1 MATPNP
7 YQYHVDDMS
16 RFAIDKVMEVTCDE
30 ARCVDWCIQVG
41 LIDKAKTCPACSL
54 PMRLSLVR
62 KRWRCCR
69 RKQHAEGKEISLS
82 MLTSSFFTEAKI
94 KICTAVCLL
103 AAWCMRLP
111 QANAAELAGVSE
123 DTVQYWYACCR
134 STCSKELLKSEFKV
148 VLAKLSRSTRQV
160 SQKKQKYR
168 RGRHYEEFWLFG
180 GVERGTG
187 RWFGRVVY
195 DKRTKPTLLPIIK
208 RFIRPGTHT

>member
-1 MATPNP
+1 MATPSP

-16 RFAIDKVMEVTCDE
+16 LFAIDKVMEVTCDE

-94 KICTAVCLL
+94 KICTAVRLL

-134 STCSKELLKSEFKV
+134 STCSKELLKSEFKIGGAGKIV
-148 VLAKLSRSTRQV
+148 EIDETSLAKKSRSTAEGGITR
-160 SQKKQKYR
+160 S
-168 RGRHYEEFWLFG
+168 FG
-180 GVERGTG
+180 CLVAWNGALAGGSDGLCTTSVLNLRCC
-187 RWFGRVVY
+187 R
-195 DKRTKPTLLPIIK
+195 
-208 RFIRPGTHT
+208 